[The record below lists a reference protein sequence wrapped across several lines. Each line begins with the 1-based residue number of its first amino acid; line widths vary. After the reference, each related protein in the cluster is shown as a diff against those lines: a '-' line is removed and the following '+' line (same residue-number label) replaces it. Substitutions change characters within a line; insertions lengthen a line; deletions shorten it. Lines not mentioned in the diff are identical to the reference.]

1 MPPRPAKKT
10 TATRKPAA
18 RKPAAAK
25 PAGQKKMQK
34 MATELRKAAT
44 VLMRHSKQIRA
55 SSK

>member
-25 PAGQKKMQK
+25 PGQKKMQK